1 MAIRTELSLRLP
13 NSPGALAH
21 LCELL
26 IGSRVNLLALH
37 LESSGRLRFVADNPL
52 HAAGTLREAH
62 HQVEEREVL
71 FAHVPN
77 GPGALARLARRLAES
92 GVNVEYAYASAVEEA
107 PMTAIVFGVTD
118 AQRAA
123 TAVGL

>member
-26 IGSRVNLLALH
+26 IDSRVNLLAIH
-37 LESSGRLRFVADNPL
+37 LESSGRLRFIVDNPL
-52 HAAGTLREAH
+52 HAAGTLREAN

-71 FAHVPN
+71 YAHVPN
-77 GPGALARLARRLAES
+77 SPGALARMARRLADG
-92 GVNVEYAYASAVEEA
+92 GVNVEYAYASAVDEA
-107 PMTAIVFGVTD
+107 PMTTIVFGVSD

-123 TAVGL
+123 TAAGL